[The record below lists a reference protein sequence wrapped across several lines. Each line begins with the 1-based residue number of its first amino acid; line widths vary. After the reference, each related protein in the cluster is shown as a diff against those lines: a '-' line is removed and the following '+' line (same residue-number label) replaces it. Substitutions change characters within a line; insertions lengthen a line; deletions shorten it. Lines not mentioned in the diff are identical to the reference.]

1 MKLSVFA
8 AMIVVCLTSQS
19 AFAEFPESG
28 SVIKIF
34 VPYAPGGQ
42 TDQVA
47 RISSEVA
54 AQNLGAKIIVENRAG
69 GGGAIAAN
77 AVKSAQ
83 PDGYSLL
90 MADSGTHGINSA
102 IYEKLSY
109 DPIKDFEPVGQL
121 ISVPLLLVVPADSK
135 YKSLEDLIAAAR
147 AKPGSITFASPGVGT
162 GAHLLGEL
170 IKSVN
175 KVDMVHVPY
184 KGGAALVP
192 DLVSGRVDFS
202 LGSLASYLQLVQEG
216 KTRAL
221 AVTDNKR
228 VPSLPDVPT
237 VAETGHPYLNVNL
250 WFGLVA
256 PANTPKPII
265 DKLNEAY
272 SKAMKTPSVMQRI
285 NMLGADVIVG
295 SPDDLKKL
303 IQSDI
308 DRYGPIAKNA
318 GISVQ

>member
-1 MKLSVFA
+1 MKPSVA
-8 AMIVVCLTSQS
+8 AAIVVLCLASQS

-34 VPYAPGGQ
+34 VPYGAGGQ

-54 AQNLGAKIIVENRAG
+54 AHILGTKVIIENRAG
-69 GGGAIAAN
+69 GAGAIAAN

-83 PDGYSLL
+83 PDGYSLF

-102 IYEKLSY
+102 IYDKLSY
-109 DPIKDFEPVGQL
+109 DPIKDFEPVVQL
-121 ISVPLLLVVPADSK
+121 ISVPLLLVVPVNSK
-135 YKSLEDLIAAAR
+135 YKSLEELIAAAR
-147 AKPGSITFASPGVGT
+147 AKPGSISFASPGVGT

-170 IKSVN
+170 IKSAN
-175 KVDMVHVPY
+175 KVDLVHIPY
-184 KGGAALVP
+184 KGGAALIP
-192 DLVSGRVDFS
+192 DLISGRVDFS

-221 AVTDNKR
+221 AVTDSKR
-228 VPSLPDVPT
+228 VPSLPGVPT
-237 VAETGHPYLNVNL
+237 VAETGHPYLSVNL

-265 DKLNEAY
+265 DKLNDAY
-272 SKAMKTPSVMQRI
+272 SKAMMTPSVMQRI
-285 NMLGADVIVG
+285 NSLGADVVVG

-303 IQSDI
+303 IQTDI